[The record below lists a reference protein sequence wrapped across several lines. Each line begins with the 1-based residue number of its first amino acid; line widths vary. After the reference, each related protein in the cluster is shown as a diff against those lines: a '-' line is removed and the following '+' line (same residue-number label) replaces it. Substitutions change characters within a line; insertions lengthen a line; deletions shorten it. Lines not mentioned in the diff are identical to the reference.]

1 MAGGVR
7 RGGAADVRALVRMY
21 ADCSPVTLRRRFV
34 TATPTLSTQ
43 AALELLVPDGGFS
56 VIAERREA
64 MAAIITVGP
73 AGAPGTAEVG
83 LLVADAWQRKGLG
96 TALLNA
102 VAREAG
108 REGFDQ
114 LHLTVH
120 PDNRGVLPMV
130 SSAGLRAHVAT
141 RDGITH
147 VVIPLTVPARVAR
160 A

>member
-1 MAGGVR
+1 M
-7 RGGAADVRALVRMY
+7 VRMY
-21 ADCSPVTLRRRFV
+21 ADCSPTTLRRRFL
-34 TATPTLSTQ
+34 TATPTLSTRG
-43 AALELLVPDGGFS
+43 ALDLLTPEGGFS
-56 VIAERREA
+56 VVAERRDA
-64 MAAIITVGP
+64 LAAVITVAP
-73 AGAPGTAEVG
+73 AAELGTAEVG
-83 LLVADAWQRKGLG
+83 LLVADAWQRQGIG
-96 TALLNA
+96 TALLVA
-102 VAREAG
+102 AAREAG

-147 VVIPLTVPARVAR
+147 VVVPLRLPARATR